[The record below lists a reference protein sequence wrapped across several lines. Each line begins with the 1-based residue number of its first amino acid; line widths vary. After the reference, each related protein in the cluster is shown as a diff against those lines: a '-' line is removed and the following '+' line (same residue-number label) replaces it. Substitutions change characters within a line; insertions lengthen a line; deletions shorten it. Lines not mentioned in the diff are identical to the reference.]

1 MIALFLLY
9 FVFFFFL
16 FFFTSKGFTCSRPP
30 TLFSLGP
37 LLHGKRPKLPC
48 ALARI
53 RNYIHVDATATDYA
67 RSSLS
72 LSLSLSLLPSLF
84 RSPLLPTLLSPAS
97 LFSFTAWCSARCNKS
112 ARWLIFFRGF
122 RRAPFAGVL
131 MPAAFYPSLRLP
143 LAFSAFAGAEH
154 SLNRTSF
161 RGCWMRN
168 ARGTET
174 F

>member
-72 LSLSLSLLPSLF
+72 LSSALP
-84 RSPLLPTLLSPAS
+84 
-97 LFSFTAWCSARCNKS
+97 
-112 ARWLIFFRGF
+112 
-122 RRAPFAGVL
+122 
-131 MPAAFYPSLRLP
+131 LP
-143 LAFSAFAGAEH
+143 LAPSSDTSLAG
-154 SLNRTSF
+154 F
-161 RGCWMRN
+161 FIFVYGMV
-168 ARGTET
+168 
-174 F
+174 